1 MLSSRDNADL
11 VLPNPLLS
19 GSVPRLRNLYLDVIA
34 LPALPPLLRSAK
46 DLVHLHLQRIPGRG
60 YILPE
65 ALVVTSLSAMTKLKF
80 LHMHFASPA
89 SRPDPR
95 STPPPPPVGRG
106 ILPSLTHLAFQGA
119 PTNTWRDVMARIG
132 STPSLSL
139 SLERIFD
146 PSRRSEISGRGLA
159 QVPRSATQN
168 RRVRTVVAV
177 GQHGGVVKV
186 KLAPPRR
193 YGIIYTVSPR
203 SSSGLGGRT
212 GHVPLCLC
220 PRAPRCLATHRYH
233 RVPQAAC
240 PPRTQARTRAWQTYC
255 PRYVDSTFDWF
266 VSGWDDAVAPFLTAS
281 ALKLYYR
288 SKCP

>member
-1 MLSSRDNADL
+1 MECLVLSSRDNADL

-46 DLVHLHLQRIPGRG
+46 DLVHLHLRRIPGRG

-65 ALVVTSLSAMTKLKF
+65 ALAVTSLSAMTKLKF

-95 STPPPPPVGRG
+95 STPPPPPPPVGRG

-139 SLERIFD
+139 SRAYLRPKPTF
-146 PSRRSEISGRGLA
+146 GGFG
-159 QVPRSATQN
+159 PRL
-168 RRVRTVVAV
+168 
-177 GQHGGVVKV
+177 G
-186 KLAPPRR
+186 
-193 YGIIYTVSPR
+193 
-203 SSSGLGGRT
+203 SSSSVGHAESTVADGG
-212 GHVPLCLC
+212 GGG
-220 PRAPRCLATHRYH
+220 ATWWCDEGEI
-233 RVPQAAC
+233 AAAA
-240 PPRTQARTRAWQTYC
+240 Q
-255 PRYVDSTFDWF
+255 
-266 VSGWDDAVAPFLTAS
+266 GWA
-281 ALKLYYR
+281 
-288 SKCP
+288 

>member
-95 STPPPPPVGRG
+95 STPPPPPAGRS

-119 PTNTWRDVMARIG
+119 PTNTWRDVVTRIG

-139 SLERIFD
+139 SSVSSTQAD
-146 PSRRSEISGRGLA
+146 VRRFRAAAWLKFLGR
-159 QVPRSATQN
+159 
-168 RRVRTVVAV
+168 
-177 GQHGGVVKV
+177 
-186 KLAPPRR
+186 PRR
-193 YGIIYTVSPR
+193 IDGC
-203 SSSGLGGRT
+203 GRWWRW
-212 GHVPLCLC
+212 GN
-220 PRAPRCLATHRYH
+220 
-233 RVPQAAC
+233 RVV
-240 PPRTQARTRAWQTYC
+240 W
-255 PRYVDSTFDWF
+255 
-266 VSGWDDAVAPFLTAS
+266 
-281 ALKLYYR
+281 
-288 SKCP
+288 